1 MTTFRGATYEASL
14 DSVRLGKQLKTVAA
28 LMLDGRWRTLRDVA
42 TTTGYPEASVSARLR
57 DLRKRDYLPGV
68 TLESRRIQGGLWRY
82 RLVPQSGY
90 QQQDLGL
97 L

>member
-42 TTTGYPEASVSARLR
+42 TTTGYP
-57 DLRKRDYLPGV
+57 
-68 TLESRRIQGGLWRY
+68 
-82 RLVPQSGY
+82 
-90 QQQDLGL
+90 
-97 L
+97 